1 VLPICAVRQGHARQA
16 GGVQMNKR
24 RQNKQGNGERQGGLA
39 NETSLR
45 SSSTTR
51 DATTSNHS
59 KPPAK
64 RGCPSP
70 DTRSGSRNHAC
81 AFLHMSGFVR
91 TNVRHRFS
99 ARRSKTTKSGKIEM
113 RKRVELIRISRYH
126 FSQTRSGCGF
136 GAPIFFGGSMAIN
149 FVRAP
154 EGSDD
159 SIQFQPIERLKVYLF
174 GATILFAS
182 FGMGEAVYRL
192 LFSEFDGI
200 TDRIPIELLFGL
212 VFAWLATKF
221 VGGIYRNRKQRSARL
236 NFIWARNHQIR
247 GALEAINP
255 LAHPSR
261 NQQSIRVIR
270 EEVDRIESALKEILP
285 G

>member
-1 VLPICAVRQGHARQA
+1 MFASIFR
-16 GGVQMNKR
+16 
-24 RQNKQGNGERQGGLA
+24 
-39 NETSLR
+39 
-45 SSSTTR
+45 
-51 DATTSNHS
+51 
-59 KPPAK
+59 PPT
-64 RGCPSP
+64 PQTQSP
-70 DTRSGSRNHAC
+70 RNSGTRSKK
-81 AFLHMSGFVR
+81 VR
-91 TNVRHRFS
+91 TYWHFKLPFEPDSLLVR
-99 ARRSKTTKSGKIEM
+99 
-113 RKRVELIRISRYH
+113 IRIDD
-126 FSQTRSGCGF
+126 
-136 GAPIFFGGSMAIN
+136 IFGGSMAIN
-149 FVRAP
+149 FVRVP
-154 EGSDD
+154 DGNDD